1 MLFKKWPKEPKL
13 HWIFNFLTI
22 SLIFS
27 LKKGLIFM
35 QRSIIYRPLC
45 CLYLNFLLLV
55 LAWENCTSFC
65 MFPKLRGQWK
75 WGTCHFA
82 VIISHQCRREILQIN
97 LWDFARWRT
106 VNFARSQ
113 SVTSPLFWHWKR
125 ENLQIS
131 SQSIK
136 LEVSRSIFGPFLVH
150 FLTFRNA
157 KMRVNQTWSSKLQDN
172 GHLNQVFSFF
182 FCCVVIL
189 AVILGRNSKNLLSGF
204 ANQINLCI
212 STKTFYLIL
221 ARVCFMRSAK
231 KWVVCKSDQNVIKRK
246 RFYWN
251 WIFLRLAQNCPQNC
265 P

>member
-1 MLFKKWPKEPKL
+1 MNMSKL
-13 HWIFNFLTI
+13 VEKQILAISCQVFEFLNFQLLTI
-22 SLIFS
+22 LLIFS

-182 FCCVVIL
+182 SVV
-189 AVILGRNSKNLLSGF
+189 LSSLQWF
-204 ANQINLCI
+204 
-212 STKTFYLIL
+212 
-221 ARVCFMRSAK
+221 
-231 KWVVCKSDQNVIKRK
+231 
-246 RFYWN
+246 
-251 WIFLRLAQNCPQNC
+251 
-265 P
+265 